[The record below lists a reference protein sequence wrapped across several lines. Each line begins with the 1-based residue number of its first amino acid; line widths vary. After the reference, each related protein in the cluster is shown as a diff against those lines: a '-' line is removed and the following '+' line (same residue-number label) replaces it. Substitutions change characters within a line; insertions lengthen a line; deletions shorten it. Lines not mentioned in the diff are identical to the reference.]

1 GDAIVCWRACVLWQ
15 GNRAIV
21 FTLTPLAL
29 ALGMVDTV
37 FRCMP
42 SARGTPDRHAIG
54 SVYAGLTYGVA
65 AFVLSFSTNLLATLL
80 VGYRAWYEPIGH
92 ELGNADVRS
101 MRISRKAR
109 HEFRKYIVVGPRRSQ
124 MEKVLALLIE
134 SGAVYC
140 TFWVGDHTRLFPGT
154 GNRLNRANAGGFCRL
169 ADRLV

>member
-15 GNRAIV
+15 GNRAIA
-21 FTLTPLAL
+21 FTLTPLVL
-29 ALGMVDTV
+29 ALGIVDTV

-42 SARGTPDRHAIG
+42 SARWTPDRHAIG

-109 HEFRKYIVVGPRRSQ
+109 HEFRKYIVVGPLRSQ
-124 MEKVLALLIE
+124 MEKVFALLIE

-140 TFWVGDHTRLFPGT
+140 TFWVGGHTRLFPGT
-154 GNRLNRANAGGFCRL
+154 GNHLNRANAGGFCRL